1 MEFKIAIGPQHPA
14 LHEPISLRMTLDGE
28 VIKDADLRLG
38 YNHRGLEKLAE
49 DRTYV
54 QNLYLTERICGI
66 CSFSHQTCYTQ
77 GVEKLME
84 IEPARR
90 GLYIR
95 TLVCE
100 LERVHSHLL
109 WLGVAGQEAGFESFF
124 MYTWRDR
131 EVVMDI
137 LEMISGNRVHYSM
150 NIFGGV
156 RRDIDELQK
165 KKILDSL
172 GLLRKRTEYYFNIGA
187 SEPTF
192 VARISGVG
200 KLPREKAIALCA
212 VGPTLRASGVP
223 MDVRKDDPYAVYGE
237 VPFEVC
243 TADSGDVL
251 GRVVVRVKELLQSYN
266 IIEFLLKN
274 LPEGPVKVKFPRKVK
289 PNEVFSRYEAPRGE
303 NCHYIKSN
311 GSDKPERLKVR
322 APTLGNY
329 PATIE
334 MLKNG
339 FIADI
344 PLIFAAIDP
353 CICCAERLVQVD
365 NPRQGTS
372 RVLTLQR
379 AAEHGERFLQTHR
392 PQTQGMRMAIL
403 KPILYILVYPGFA
416 IPAALLHLLR
426 VVGPQAVCPHAE
438 PLGPLHTGRSGILQP
453 VADFIKLFAKE
464 DIVPELADK
473 ADVHRPARVG
483 PGHRLHRRHLPAAL
497 ALLAGAGLLQ
507 LLLRET

>member
-1 MEFKIAIGPQHPA
+1 MEFKVALGPQHPA
-14 LHEPISLRMTLDGE
+14 LHEAVSLRMTLDGE
-28 VIKDADLRLG
+28 VIRDADLKLG
-38 YNHRGLEKLAE
+38 YSHRGIEKLAE
-49 DRTYV
+49 ERSYI
-54 QNLYLTERICGI
+54 QNIYLTERICGI
-66 CSFSHQTCYTQ
+66 CSHSHTTCFTQ

-84 IEPARR
+84 LIPARR

-95 TLVCE
+95 TLIAE

-137 LEMISGNRVHYSM
+137 LDWISGNRVHYAM

-172 GLLRKRTEYYFNIGA
+172 ALLQKRTEYYLNIGA

-192 VARISGVG
+192 VGRLSGVG
-200 KLPREKAIALCA
+200 KLSKERAIALCA

-223 MDVRKDDPYAVYGE
+223 MDVRKDDPYAVYAE

-243 TADSGDVL
+243 TADSCDVL
-251 GRVVVRVKELLQSYN
+251 GRTVVRVKELIQSYK

-274 LPEGPVKVKFPRKVK
+274 LPEGPFKVKAPRKVK
-289 PNEVFSRYEAPRGE
+289 PNEVYSRYEAPRGE
-303 NCHYIKSN
+303 NVHYIKSN

-322 APTLGNY
+322 APTLANY
-329 PATIE
+329 PATIA

-353 CICCAERLVQVD
+353 CICCAERLVQLD
-365 NPRQGTS
+365 DARNGESQ
-372 RVLTLQR
+372 VLTFSQLR
-379 AAEHGERFLQTHR
+379 A
-392 PQTQGMRMAIL
+392 MANDHYKKVDL
-403 KPILYILVYPGFA
+403 RKKE
-416 IPAALLHLLR
+416 AAW
-426 VVGPQAVCPHAE
+426 P
-438 PLGPLHTGRSGILQP
+438 
-453 VADFIKLFAKE
+453 F
-464 DIVPELADK
+464 
-473 ADVHRPARVG
+473 
-483 PGHRLHRRHLPAAL
+483 
-497 ALLAGAGLLQ
+497 
-507 LLLRET
+507 

>member
-1 MEFKIAIGPQHPA
+1 MEFKVSLGPQHPA

-28 VIKDADLRLG
+28 IIRDADLKLG
-38 YNHRGLEKLAE
+38 YNHRGIEKLAE
-49 DRTYV
+49 SRTYI

-84 IEPARR
+84 LVPARR

-137 LEMISGNRVHYSM
+137 LDTISGNRVHYSM
-150 NIFGGV
+150 NTFGGV
-156 RRDIDELQK
+156 RRDIDEIQRK
-165 KKILDSL
+165 RILDSL
-172 GLLRKRTEYYFNIGA
+172 ALLRSRTEYYLHIGA

-192 VARISGVG
+192 VGRLAGVG
-200 KLPREKAIALCA
+200 MLSKESAIALCA

-223 MDVRKDDPYAVYGE
+223 MDVRKDDPYAVYSE
-237 VPFEVC
+237 IPFEVC
-243 TADSGDVL
+243 TADSCDVL
-251 GRVVVRVKELLQSYN
+251 GRAVVRVKELMQSYN

-274 LPEGPVKVKFPRKVK
+274 LPAGPIKVKAPRKVK
-289 PNEVFSRYEAPRGE
+289 ENEVFSRYEAPRGE
-303 NCHYIKSN
+303 NVHYIKSN

-322 APTLGNY
+322 APTLANY
-329 PATIE
+329 PATIA

-353 CICCAERLVQVD
+353 CICCAERLVQLD
-365 NPRQGTS
+365 NPRNGES
-372 RVLTLQR
+372 KVLSFSQ
-379 AAEHGERFLQTHR
+379 
-392 PQTQGMRMAIL
+392 
-403 KPILYILVYPGFA
+403 
-416 IPAALLHLLR
+416 
-426 VVGPQAVCPHAE
+426 
-438 PLGPLHTGRSGILQP
+438 
-453 VADFIKLFAKE
+453 
-464 DIVPELADK
+464 
-473 ADVHRPARVG
+473 
-483 PGHRLHRRHLPAAL
+483 
-497 ALLAGAGLLQ
+497 
-507 LLLRET
+507 LREMANQRYKNVNFKKKESLWPF